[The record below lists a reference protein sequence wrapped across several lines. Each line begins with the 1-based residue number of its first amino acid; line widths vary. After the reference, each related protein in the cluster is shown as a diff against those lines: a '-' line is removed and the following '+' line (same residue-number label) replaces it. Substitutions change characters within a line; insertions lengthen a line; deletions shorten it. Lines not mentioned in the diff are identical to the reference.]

1 MRRSTGVTV
10 DALAH
15 TIKFAGLAT
24 EGGTILKISWQ
35 ARRKQEATLET
46 VALAW
51 RHNPG
56 MRLGQLMASA
66 ANISRGQL
74 HMNPA
79 HVTDEELLSG
89 IRALVPHEWEVILDK
104 ENAQKAREKAKED
117 AKKGASSASSNENVA
132 PKKAPEDRKEP
143 KESGEQEQ

>member
-1 MRRSTGVTV
+1 M
-10 DALAH
+10 H

-35 ARRKQEATLET
+35 ARKKQEVALEA

-56 MRLGQLMASA
+56 MRLGVLMASA

-89 IRALVPHEWEVILDK
+89 IRALVPHEWELILDK
-104 ENAQKAREKAKED
+104 ENAQKAREKAKEG

-132 PKKAPEDRKEP
+132 PKRARKTGKTGKSLKNQESKSNDR
-143 KESGEQEQ
+143 